1 LKISPIQTPLYLI
14 VKDEELIINIHGKNK
29 EKKEYIPEYKE

>member
-1 LKISPIQTPLYLI
+1 LKISPIQTQYLI

-29 EKKEYIPEYKE
+29 EKKEYIPKYKE

>member
-1 LKISPIQTPLYLI
+1 LKISPIQTQYLI